1 MGLASYFSKMNSN
14 IPYDLKTQLIP
25 ASKEMTE
32 EVALICLAQNEL
44 LDQLI
49 VIALS
54 KEKVVSWHACWVVE
68 KIAGKDKSKLIKFTN
83 LLIEALPN
91 LKHPS
96 QIRPIFGA
104 VAILDFD
111 CERHLSL
118 IDFCIQKL
126 TNSKSPYNEKSRAL
140 LVLEKFIVFE
150 PELKNEFYPLVERLL
165 PLEEKPHFIKRLNS
179 FLSL

>member
-14 IPYDLKTQLIP
+14 NPYDLKNQLIP

-32 EVALICLAQNEL
+32 NVALICLAEDEL
-44 LDQLI
+44 LDELI

-54 KEKVVSWHACWVVE
+54 REKVVSWHACWVVE
-68 KIAGKDKSKLIKFTN
+68 KIARKDKSKLIKFMKV
-83 LLIEALPN
+83 LIEALPE

-96 QIRPIFGA
+96 QIRSIFGTI
-104 VAILDFD
+104 AILNFD
-111 CERHLSL
+111 CKRHLSL
-118 IDFCIQKL
+118 IDFCIEKL

-140 LVLEKFIVFE
+140 LVLEKFIIFE

-165 PLEEKPHFIKRLNS
+165 PFEKKPHFIKRLNS